1 MYLIEGIV
9 FSIKVVRTGKTS
21 FHLITN
27 GGLQSAEVLRMSSD
41 GLLINH
47 ESFSYMT
54 YCQEDAQG
62 YRTVIDNRTVVFSKE
77 WDLSLLRCVSFVCLL

>member
-1 MYLIEGIV
+1 MLQIAIGKSEYVYLIEGIV
-9 FSIKVVRTGKTS
+9 SSIKVVRTGKTS

-54 YCQEDAQG
+54 YCHPS
-62 YRTVIDNRTVVFSKE
+62 NKH
-77 WDLSLLRCVSFVCLL
+77 